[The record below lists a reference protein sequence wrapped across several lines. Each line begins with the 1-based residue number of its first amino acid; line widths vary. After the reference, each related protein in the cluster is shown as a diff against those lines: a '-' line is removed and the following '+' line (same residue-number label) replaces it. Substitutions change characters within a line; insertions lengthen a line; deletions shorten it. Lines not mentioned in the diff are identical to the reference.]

1 MSAMLERGESG
12 ATGATRGAAIA
23 VPSAQTRGG
32 MHSQRR
38 MLHAAL
44 HTTFIVLCLIY
55 LTPFAWLL
63 STSLKEDG
71 KEISM
76 PPQWIP
82 DPIVWDNYYRAIT
95 ALPML
100 WYLRNTLIITV
111 TATALGVL
119 TASLAGYA
127 FGRLRFPGRDILFAL
142 CLSALMLPG
151 IVTLIPEFLLYKQ
164 IGWINTFL
172 PMIVPW
178 SLGGHTLGIF
188 LFRQHARTIPIDFDE
203 AARVDG
209 AGAFRIW
216 WSIILPLSGPV
227 LATMT
232 ILAFIVHWNEFLR
245 PLVFLLDKDMRTLAI
260 GLRLF
265 RSEYLVQWNL
275 LMAASALM
283 LLPVLALFFAA
294 QRYFVQGIVMSGLK
308 G

>member
-1 MSAMLERGESG
+1 MR
-12 ATGATRGAAIA
+12 ATIDTHRATAVKAA
-23 VPSAQTRGG
+23 AQPRGG
-32 MHSQRR
+32 MYAQRR
-38 MLHAAL
+38 TLHLAL
-44 HTTFIVLCLIY
+44 HVAFVSLCLLY
-55 LTPFAWLL
+55 LLPFAWML
-63 STSLKEDG
+63 STSLKLDG
-71 KEISM
+71 REISM
-76 PPQWIP
+76 PPEWIP
-82 DPIVWDNYYRAIT
+82 NPVVWDNYYRALT

-100 WYLRNTLIITV
+100 WFLRNTLIIAV
-111 TATALGVL
+111 TATVFGVI
-119 TASLAGYA
+119 TASLAGFA
-127 FGRLRFPGRDILFAL
+127 FGRLRFPGRDVLFAL

-283 LLPVLALFFAA
+283 LLPILALFFAA

>member
-1 MSAMLERGESG
+1 MSATAETQGLS
-12 ATGATRGAAIA
+12 AASEASHIFA
-23 VPSAQTRGG
+23 GTQG
-32 MHSQRR
+32 QRR
-38 MLHAAL
+38 LLHLVL
-44 HTTFIVLCLIY
+44 HTAFIGLCLLY
-55 LTPFAWLL
+55 LLPFAWMV
-63 STSLKEDG
+63 STSLKLDG
-71 KEISM
+71 REISM

-82 DPIVWDNYYRAIT
+82 DPIVWDNYYRALT

-100 WYLRNTLIITV
+100 LFLRNTLIV
-111 TATALGVL
+111 TISATALGVVA
-119 TASLAGYA
+119 ASLAGYA
-127 FGRLRFPGRDILFAL
+127 FGRLRFPGRDLLFGM
-142 CLSALMLPG
+142 CLATLMLPG
-151 IVTLIPEFLLYKQ
+151 IVTMIPEFLLFKQ
-164 IGWINTFL
+164 IGWLNTFL
-172 PMIVPW
+172 PLIVPW
-178 SLGGHTLGIF
+178 ALGGHALGIF
-188 LFRQHARTIPIDFDE
+188 LFRQHARTIPLDFDE

-232 ILAFIVHWNEFLR
+232 ILAFIHHWNDFLR
-245 PLVFLLDKDMRTLAI
+245 PLVFLLDKDLRTLAI

-283 LLPVLALFFAA
+283 LMPILALFFAA

>member
-1 MSAMLERGESG
+1 MSAAAEMP
-12 ATGATRGAAIA
+12 AVAAHTGQRT
-23 VPSAQTRGG
+23 QTA
-32 MHSQRR
+32 QRR
-38 MLHAAL
+38 TLHVAL
-44 HTTFIVLCLIY
+44 HVGFIALCLLY
-55 LTPFAWLL
+55 MLPFAWMI
-63 STSLKEDG
+63 STSLKLDG
-71 KEISM
+71 REISM
-76 PPQWIP
+76 PPEWIP
-82 DPIVWDNYYRAIT
+82 DPIVWNNYARALT

-111 TATALGVL
+111 TATSLGVL

-127 FGRLRFPGRDILFAL
+127 FGRLRFPGRDLCFAM
-142 CLSALMLPG
+142 CLSTLMLPG
-151 IVTLIPEFLLYKQ
+151 IVTMIPEFLLFKQ
-164 IGWINTFL
+164 IGWLNTFL
-172 PMIVPW
+172 PLIVPW
-178 SLGGHTLGIF
+178 SLGGHALGIF
-188 LFRQHARTIPIDFDE
+188 LFRQHARTIPLDFDE

-227 LATMT
+227 LATMG
-232 ILAFIVHWNEFLR
+232 ILAFIHHWNDFLR
-245 PLVFLLDKDMRTLAI
+245 PLVFLLDQDMRTLAI

-283 LLPVLALFFAA
+283 LLPILALFFAA

>member
-1 MSAMLERGESG
+1 MSATVETQGLSASAELSTTFSG
-12 ATGATRGAAIA
+12 ASG
-23 VPSAQTRGG
+23 
-32 MHSQRR
+32 QRR
-38 MLHAAL
+38 LLHLGLHAA
-44 HTTFIVLCLIY
+44 FIVLCLVY
-55 LTPFAWLL
+55 MLPFAWML
-63 STSLKEDG
+63 STSLKMDG
-71 KEISM
+71 REISM

-82 DPIVWDNYYRAIT
+82 SPIVWENYYRALT

-100 WYLRNTLIITV
+100 WYLRNTLIV
-111 TATALGVL
+111 TATATTLGVIA
-119 TASLAGYA
+119 ASLAGYA
-127 FGRLRFPGRDILFAL
+127 FARLRFPGRDLMFGA
-142 CLSALMLPG
+142 CLSTLMLPG
-151 IVTLIPEFLLYKQ
+151 IVTMIPEFLLFKE
-164 IGWINTFL
+164 IGWLNTFL
-172 PMIVPW
+172 PLIVPW
-178 SLGGHTLGIF
+178 SLGGHALGIF
-188 LFRQHARTIPIDFDE
+188 LFRQHARTIPLDFDE

-232 ILAFIVHWNEFLR
+232 ILAFIHHWNDFLR

-275 LMAASALM
+275 LMAASTLM
-283 LLPVLALFFAA
+283 LLPILALFFAA